1 MTVSKILIF
10 SEIICYCLPLHSM
23 VQCGP
28 SDLHTISITNH
39 ISKATKGSAAHISSL
54 SELHSEVEN

>member
-10 SEIICYCLPLHSM
+10 SESICYCLPLHSM
-23 VQCGP
+23 VECGP
-28 SDLHTISITNH
+28 SDLHTITNH